1 MTIFG
6 LADCNNFYAS
16 CERVFSPALA
26 AEPVVVLSNNDGC
39 VIARSNE
46 AKALGIAMGE
56 PAFKREPFFRRH
68 GVHVFSS
75 NYALYGDMSNR
86 VMRTLARFTPEM
98 EVYSIDEAF
107 LDFTGMPCADLEA
120 YVHEVRRTVGQWTGI
135 PVSIGLGTTKTL
147 AKIANR
153 FAKKRPDTGGVFDL
167 ATLMRDN
174 AFVDSVLDQVEVN
187 DVWGV
192 GRRYSKMLG
201 RHGVFTARQLRDLDN
216 DFVRKKMTVA
226 GLHTVLELRGVSCIP
241 MEQAPPPKKAIVS
254 SRSFGRPVT
263 SMQEMR
269 EAVSAYVSRALEKL
283 RKQGGVAGHLTVFLM
298 TNPHKPGPQYAN
310 SFTARMPVPN
320 ADTRRWIALAL
331 RCLQRIYK
339 DGYSYKKAGVMLT
352 DIEAGNARQLSL
364 LAEPQAEA
372 QGRALMGVL
381 DRVNAKWGR
390 GSLQYA
396 ATGLGRPWTMRQ
408 LRKSPRFTTSWQ
420 ELPIV
425 R

>member
-16 CERVFSPALA
+16 CERVFNPALA
-26 AEPVVVLSNNDGC
+26 AAPVVVLSNNDGC

-68 GVHVFSS
+68 NVHVFSS

-107 LDFTGMPCADLEA
+107 LDFTGMPADLEA
-120 YVHEVRRTVGQWTGI
+120 YVREVRRTVGQWTGI
-135 PVSIGLGTTKTL
+135 PVSIGLGPTKTL

-153 FAKKRPDTGGVFDL
+153 FAKKHPDTGGVFDL
-167 ATLMRDN
+167 ATRMRDTS
-174 AFVDSVLDQVEVN
+174 FVDSVLDQVEVN

-192 GRRYSKMLG
+192 GRRYSKMLA
-201 RHGVFTARQLRDLDN
+201 RHGVFTARQLRDLDT

-263 SMQEMR
+263 SLQEMR
-269 EAVSAYVSRALEKL
+269 EAVAAYVSRALEKL

-310 SFTARMPVPN
+310 SHTARMPVPN

-331 RCLQRIYK
+331 HCVQRIYK

-352 DIEAGNARQLSL
+352 DIEAGNTRQLSL
-364 LAEPQAEA
+364 LAEPQVEE

-381 DRVNAKWGR
+381 DSVNAKWGR

-396 ATGLGRPWTMRQ
+396 AAGLGRPWTMRQ
-408 LRKSPRFTTSWQ
+408 LRKSSRFTTSWQ

>member
-16 CERVFSPALA
+16 CERVFNPALA
-26 AEPVVVLSNNDGC
+26 AVPVVVLSNNDGC

-68 GVHVFSS
+68 DVHVFSS

-86 VMRTLARFTPEM
+86 VMRTLARFAPEM

-107 LDFTGMPCADLEA
+107 LDFSGMPHVDLEA
-120 YVHEVRRTVGQWTGI
+120 YVREVRRTVGQWTGI

-153 FAKKRPDTGGVFDL
+153 FAKNRPDTGGVFDL
-167 ATLMRDN
+167 ATRMGDT
-174 AFVDSVLDQVEVN
+174 AFVDSVLDQVEIN

-192 GRRYSKMLG
+192 GRRYSKMLA
-201 RHGVFTARQLRDLDN
+201 RHGVFTARQLRDLDR

-263 SMQEMR
+263 SMREMR

-283 RKQGGVAGHLTVFLM
+283 RRQGGVAGHLTVFLM

-339 DGYSYKKAGVMLT
+339 EGYSYKKAGVMLT

-364 LAEPQAEA
+364 LAEPQAEE
-372 QGRALMGVL
+372 QGRALMRVL